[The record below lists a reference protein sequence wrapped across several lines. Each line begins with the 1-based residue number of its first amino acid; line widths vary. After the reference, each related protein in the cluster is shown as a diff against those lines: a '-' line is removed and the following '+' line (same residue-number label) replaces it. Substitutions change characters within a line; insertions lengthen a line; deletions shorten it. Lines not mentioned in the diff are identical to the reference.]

1 MEEIQPDYLENYM
14 GLSPQEITRLVL
26 CLLIEE
32 AVKKQLTPFRQI
44 SGSKDQV
51 VPPPLPSQLTETPA
65 KRVRLNDLPLS
76 PVKVAF

>member
-32 AVKKQLTPFRQI
+32 AVKKQLNPFRQI
-44 SGSKDQV
+44 SGSNDQV
-51 VPPPLPSQLTETPA
+51 APSRLPSQLSATPA
-65 KRVRLNDLPLS
+65 KRGRLNDLPLS